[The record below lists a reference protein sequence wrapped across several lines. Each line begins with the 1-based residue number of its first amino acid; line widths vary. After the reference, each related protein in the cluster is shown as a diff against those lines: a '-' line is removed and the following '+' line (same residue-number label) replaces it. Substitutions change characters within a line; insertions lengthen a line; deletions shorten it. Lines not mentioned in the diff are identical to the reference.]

1 MSTTTVDT
9 DEERFEETFPS
20 KNVLAYVPGVLLLI
34 GIGLLGKYGQIGWNA
49 VAKHQGW
56 TVPDIEYVL
65 WAILIGLLITN
76 TVGVH
81 RVFRPGVQTYE
92 FWLKIGIVALGSRF
106 VLGDVAKLGGYSL
119 LQILVDMAVA
129 GTIVILAARF
139 FGLSGKL
146 GSLLAIGTS
155 ICGVS
160 AIIASKGAIR
170 ARNSDVSY
178 AIAAILALG
187 AVALFT
193 LPALGHLIGLTDDE
207 FGLWAGLAVDNTA
220 ETTATGYLFSEEAGK
235 IAVLVKSVRN
245 ALIGFV
251 VLGFA
256 LYWAAR
262 GEADQGE
269 GLLRLGQVPQVR
281 PRLSRRLGDR
291 HGGLAHQGSEHQ
303 PGQRVQVGVPAHV
316 RGRRPQH
323 QLPRT
328 GANRLAAAA
337 GRRHRPRRRGGR
349 LTGSGAADLAG
360 ARLGPARLTR
370 RQSAGGSPLM
380 RREQQIVVSGTVH
393 RRLAGRPRE
402 VLSDLD
408 GDQAQFDV
416 VALRLPTQELEC
428 GVGGDAVD
436 DHEHSLGLFDDR
448 AVLGDLRDRRGDLVL
463 RLLRRR
469 EVDVEAVG
477 PRHATG
483 VLDERVG
490 HYQHLV
496 SGAVGVDDAVVGTG
510 RPQVS
515 TGVRQRGRNLV
526 MVVGMLVREHQ
537 FGGRGDGAGRIA
549 VYGLD
554 L

>member
-262 GEADQGE
+262 GEADQIAPGIKAKAAFVWAKFPKFVLGFLAVSAIATAGWLTKGQSTNLANVSKWAFLLTFAGV
-269 GLLRLGQVPQVR
+269 GLNTNFRE
-281 PRLSRRLGDR
+281 
-291 HGGLAHQGSEHQ
+291 LA
-303 PGQRVQVGVPAHV
+303 
-316 RGRRPQH
+316 
-323 QLPRT
+323 RT
-328 GANRLAAAA
+328 GW
-337 GRRHRPRRRGGR
+337 RPLLVAVIG
-349 LTGSGAADLAG
+349 L
-360 ARLGPARLTR
+360 
-370 RQSAGGSPLM
+370 
-380 RREQQIVVSGTVH
+380 V
-393 RRLAGRPRE
+393 
-402 VLSDLD
+402 
-408 GDQAQFDV
+408 V
-416 VALRLPTQELEC
+416 VA
-428 GVGGDAVD
+428 AV
-436 DHEHSLGLFDDR
+436 SLGLVLLTSR
-448 AVLGDLRDRRGDLVL
+448 VLGWGLRV
-463 RLLRRR
+463 
-469 EVDVEAVG
+469 
-477 PRHATG
+477 
-483 VLDERVG
+483 
-490 HYQHLV
+490 
-496 SGAVGVDDAVVGTG
+496 
-510 RPQVS
+510 
-515 TGVRQRGRNLV
+515 
-526 MVVGMLVREHQ
+526 
-537 FGGRGDGAGRIA
+537 
-549 VYGLD
+549 
-554 L
+554 